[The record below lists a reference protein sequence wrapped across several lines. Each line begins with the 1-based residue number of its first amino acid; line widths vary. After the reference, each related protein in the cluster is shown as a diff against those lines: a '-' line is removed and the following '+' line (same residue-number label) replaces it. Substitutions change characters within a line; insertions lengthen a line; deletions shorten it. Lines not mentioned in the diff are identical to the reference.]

1 MNKILSILAV
11 LILPT
16 LTFAASV
23 QFGRVVDI
31 KGSGFISYEGQ
42 THEIKKGEILYVN
55 SEINIE
61 HAGQVTFTD
70 NADHQ
75 FHMGNSST
83 AALYAGK
90 LELRS
95 GDVWVQSIN
104 KTDEY
109 LLTSANATV
118 NYTGGEAILSYD
130 SVKGKTQLMVINGLM
145 KFSNLRTPELNL
157 TVAEGNF
164 SFVDPSFEEGMPR
177 DPTPVGEKTYGQL
190 VSIFPGVSPMDKH
203 SAEIFKGNGTGKK
216 AERSIASAPEAPAHH
231 EAAPVA
237 VKKEVKT
244 HVAASELKAAAE
256 LEKEYKNEVIKLTDK
271 RTHAAVAPSE
281 KAVSTVANKTAKTKT
296 PVANELVV
304 KIYGLA
310 GSDTSATTAIY
321 DITPSESKR
330 APASVPEV
338 SSETVLDQAVP
349 KADNMNTIPTTPQY
363 KESEKLIDQL
373 NKL

>member
-11 LILPT
+11 LVLPT
-16 LTFAASV
+16 LTFASSV

-42 THEIKKGEILYVN
+42 THEIKKGEVLYVN
-55 SEINIE
+55 AEINIE

-83 AALYAGK
+83 AAVYAGK
-90 LELRS
+90 VELRS
-95 GDVWVQSIN
+95 GDLWVQSIN
-104 KTDEY
+104 KTDEF
-109 LLTSANATV
+109 LITSANATV

-157 TVAEGNF
+157 TVAQGNF

-190 VSIFPGVSPMDKH
+190 VSMFPGVSPMDKH
-203 SAEIFKGNGTGKK
+203 SVEIFKNQDAKK
-216 AERSIASAPEAPAHH
+216 AERSIASAPEATNHH
-231 EAAPVA
+231 
-237 VKKEVKT
+237 EVKT
-244 HVAASELKAAAE
+244 HVTKSAAE
-256 LEKEYKNEVIKLTDK
+256 LEKEYKNEVMKLSDK
-271 RTHAAVAPSE
+271 NARVAVAPSE
-281 KAVSTVANKTAKTKT
+281 KANVVVAKKAEKTKT
-296 PVANELVV
+296 PVANGLVV

-321 DITPSESKR
+321 DITPSASTTVSKR
-330 APASVPEV
+330 SPASVPEV

-349 KADNMNTIPTTPQY
+349 RAENMNTIPTTPQY

>member
-16 LTFAASV
+16 LTFAAPV

-31 KGSGFISYEGQ
+31 KGSAFVSYEGQ
-42 THEIKKGEILYVN
+42 THEIKKGETLYTN

-61 HAGQVTFTD
+61 HGGQVTFTD

-75 FHMGNSST
+75 FHMGNAST
-83 AALYAGK
+83 AAIYAGK
-90 LELRS
+90 VELRS

-104 KTDEY
+104 KTDDY

-118 NYTGGEAILSYD
+118 NYTGGEAIFSYD

-190 VSIFPGVSPMDKH
+190 VAMFPGIAPMDKH
-203 SAEIFKGNGTGKK
+203 SVEIFKNQNGKS
-216 AERSIASAPEAPAHH
+216 AQRSIASAPEAPAHH
-231 EAAPVA
+231 
-237 VKKEVKT
+237 
-244 HVAASELKAAAE
+244 VAATEHKAAAE
-256 LEKEYKNEVIKLTDK
+256 LEKEYKAELMKLTDK
-271 RTHAAVAPSE
+271 KARVAHAPSKKE
-281 KAVSTVANKTAKTKT
+281 VSTVANTAAKAKT

-338 SSETVLDQAVP
+338 ISETVLDQAVP

>member
-11 LILPT
+11 LVLPT

-31 KGSGFISYEGQ
+31 KGSGFVSYEGQ
-42 THEIKKGEILYVN
+42 THELKKGEVLYAN
-55 SEINIE
+55 SEISIE
-61 HAGQVTFTD
+61 NGGQATFTD

-75 FHMGNSST
+75 FHMGNAST
-83 AALYAGK
+83 AAIYAGK
-90 LELRS
+90 VELRS

-109 LLTSANATV
+109 ILTSANATV
-118 NYTGGEAILSYD
+118 NYTGGEAIFSYD

-190 VSIFPGVSPMDKH
+190 VSMFPGVAPMDKH
-203 SAEIFKGNGTGKK
+203 SVDIFKNSHGEKT
-216 AERSIASAPEAPAHH
+216 AERGIASVAEAP
-231 EAAPVA
+231 
-237 VKKEVKT
+237 VKT
-244 HVAASELKAAAE
+244 AAE
-256 LEKEYKNEVIKLTDK
+256 LEKEYKAEVMKLADK
-271 RTHAAVAPSE
+271 TARVPDAPSK
-281 KAVSTVANKTAKTKT
+281 KAENSVAKKTAKAKT

-310 GSDTSATTAIY
+310 GSETSATTAIY
-321 DITPSESKR
+321 DIKAPDTKR

-349 KADNMNTIPTTPQY
+349 KTENMNTIPTTPQY
-363 KESEKLIDQL
+363 KESEKLIDRL

>member
-1 MNKILSILAV
+1 MNKILSVLAV

-31 KGSGFISYEGQ
+31 KGSAFVSYEGQ
-42 THEIKKGEILYVN
+42 THEIKKGETLFVN

-61 HAGQVTFTD
+61 HGGQVTFTD

-75 FHMGNSST
+75 FHMGNAST
-83 AALYAGK
+83 AAIYAGK
-90 LELRS
+90 VELRS

-109 LLTSANATV
+109 TLTSANATV

-190 VSIFPGVSPMDKH
+190 VAMFPGVAPMDKH
-203 SAEIFKGNGTGKK
+203 SAEIFKNQKS
-216 AERSIASAPEAPAHH
+216 APQRSIASAPEAPAHH
-231 EAAPVA
+231 EAAPA
-237 VKKEVKT
+237 KAT
-244 HVAASELKAAAE
+244 HVAATEHKAAAE
-256 LEKEYKNEVIKLTDK
+256 LEKEYKAELMKLTDK
-271 RTHAAVAPSE
+271 KARVVHAPSKKE
-281 KAVSTVANKTAKTKT
+281 VSTVAKTNTDAKT

-349 KADNMNTIPTTPQY
+349 KADDMNTIPTTPQY

>member
-16 LTFAASV
+16 LTFASSV

-42 THEIKKGEILYVN
+42 THEIKKGEVLYVN

-83 AALYAGK
+83 AAVYAGK
-90 LELRS
+90 VELRS
-95 GDVWVQSIN
+95 GDIWVQSIN
-104 KTDEY
+104 KTDEF
-109 LLTSANATV
+109 LITSANAFV

-157 TVAEGNF
+157 TVAQGNF

-190 VSIFPGVSPMDKH
+190 VSMFPGVSPMDKH
-203 SAEIFKGNGTGKK
+203 SVEIFKNQGAKK
-216 AERSIASAPEAPAHH
+216 AERSIASAPT
-231 EAAPVA
+231 
-237 VKKEVKT
+237 K
-244 HVAASELKAAAE
+244 SAAE
-256 LEKEYKNEVIKLTDK
+256 LEKEYKNEVMKLSDK
-271 RTHAAVAPSE
+271 NARVAITPSE
-281 KAVSTVANKTAKTKT
+281 KANVIVAKKSEKTKT
-296 PVANELVV
+296 PVANGLVV

-321 DITPSESKR
+321 DITPSASTTVSKR

-349 KADNMNTIPTTPQY
+349 RAENMNTIPTTPQY

>member
-11 LILPT
+11 LALPT
-16 LTFAASV
+16 LAFAAPV

-31 KGSGFISYEGQ
+31 KGSGFVSFEGQ
-42 THEIKKGEILYVN
+42 THELKKGEVLYAN
-55 SEINIE
+55 SEIIIE
-61 HAGQVTFTD
+61 NGGHATFTD

-75 FHMGNSST
+75 FHMGTAST
-83 AALYAGK
+83 AAIYAGK
-90 LELRS
+90 VELRS

-104 KTDEY
+104 KTDDY
-109 LLTSANATV
+109 ILTSANAKV

-190 VSIFPGVSPMDKH
+190 VAMFPGIAPMDKH
-203 SAEIFKGNGTGKK
+203 SVDVFKNAHGAKS
-216 AERSIASAPEAPAHH
+216 AERGIASAPEAPA
-231 EAAPVA
+231 
-237 VKKEVKT
+237 
-244 HVAASELKAAAE
+244 AE
-256 LEKEYKNEVIKLTDK
+256 LEKEYKAELMKLTDK
-271 RTHAAVAPSE
+271 KARVVEAPSK
-281 KAVSTVANKTAKTKT
+281 KAVSNVAKKTAKTKT

-310 GSDTSATTAIY
+310 GSETSATTAIY
-321 DITPSESKR
+321 DITPSVSKR

-338 SSETVLDQAVP
+338 SSDTVLDQAVP
-349 KADNMNTIPTTPQY
+349 KAENMNTIPTTPQY